1 MHHNILNHIPYGIA
15 KLSPKGDFLFVNK
28 KLLDLKKT
36 SKKEML
42 GQTIFD
48 FCTQDKVDE
57 LKRLF
62 KTLNKGLKN
71 NLSFEHKYKDIDLK
85 IELTKD
91 DNNDIIAC
99 FLDVTI
105 EKILEQQVLE
115 DQENLKRLDDAIK
128 GANIGVWDFFP
139 QEGRILANETWV
151 TQKKYK
157 DKDFREN
164 SDLFCDVLNGLEKWA
179 SIVHPDDLEPTVA
192 LIEKHLN
199 GETDIYEAEFRM
211 MCADGKYRWIYDVGQ
226 VFLRDSKGTAIRMNG
241 AHIDIT
247 HIKSLQKE
255 LEVKTEELKV
265 LASLDP
271 LTKLY
276 NRRYF
281 SEVSEHIFHL
291 AQRDTVNLSV
301 IMIDID
307 KFKTVNDTHGH
318 KTGDKVIVSLSDA
331 LQELIRSSD
340 IICRYG
346 GEEFLIL
353 LPNTDTKGATS
364 MSNKINNR
372 IDEIMIDTNDKTP
385 LKFTVSMG
393 VSEVH
398 LQKDQTIEEAID
410 RADIALYEAKNSGR
424 NQVFIHDFLTT
435 SKGY

>member
-15 KLSPKGDFLFVNK
+15 KLSPKGEFLFVNE
-28 KLLDLKKT
+28 KLSNLKKT

-42 GQTIFD
+42 THTIFD
-48 FCTQDKVDE
+48 FCTQENVCE
-57 LKRLF
+57 LKKLF
-62 KTLNKGLKN
+62 KDLNKGQHN
-71 NLSFEHKYKDIDLK
+71 NLSFEHRYKGIDLK

-99 FLDVTI
+99 FLDITN
-105 EKILEQQVLE
+105 EKILEKQVLA
-115 DQENLKRLDDAIK
+115 DQENLKRLNNAIK

-139 QEGRILANETWV
+139 QEGIILANEIWV

-157 DKDFREN
+157 DEDFREN
-164 SDLFCDVLNGLEKWA
+164 SDLFSDVLNGLEKWA
-179 SIVHPDDLEPTVA
+179 SIVHPDDLEATGV

-199 GETDIYEAEFRM
+199 GETEIYEAEFRM
-211 MCADGKYRWIYDVGQ
+211 MCGDGEYRWIYDVGQ
-226 VFLRDSKGTAIRMNG
+226 VFQRDEEGKAIRMNG
-241 AHIDIT
+241 VHIDIT
-247 HIKSLQKE
+247 HIKSLQEK
-255 LEVKTEELKV
+255 LEVKTEELKL

-281 SEVSEHIFHL
+281 SETSEHIFHL
-291 AQRDTVNLSV
+291 AQRNTVKLSV

-307 KFKTVNDTHGH
+307 KFKSVNDTYGH
-318 KTGDKVIVSLSDA
+318 KTGDKVIISLSSA
-331 LQELIRSSD
+331 LKELTRSSD

-353 LPNTDTKGATS
+353 LPSTDTKGATS
-364 MSNKINNR
+364 MSQKINNR
-372 IDEIMIDTNDKTP
+372 INVIMINTDNNMP

-393 VSEVH
+393 ISEVD
-398 LQKDQTIEEAID
+398 LQKDKTIEEAID
-410 RADIALYEAKNSGR
+410 RADIALYEAKNRGR

-435 SKGY
+435 SKVY